1 MQNLEVS
8 NQLKAD
14 IDEEITM
21 KPINMAYWEKNHKW
35 TSQRKWIVANEL
47 DVNNFNDERLFQED
61 K

>member
-1 MQNLEVS
+1 MNT
-8 NQLKAD
+8 D
-14 IDEEITM
+14 IDGEITM